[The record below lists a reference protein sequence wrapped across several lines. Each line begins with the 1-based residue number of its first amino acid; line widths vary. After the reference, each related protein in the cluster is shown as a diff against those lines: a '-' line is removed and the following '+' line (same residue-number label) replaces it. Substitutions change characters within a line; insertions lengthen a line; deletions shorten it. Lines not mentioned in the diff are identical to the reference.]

1 MKRLRIF
8 AGPNGSGKSTI
19 IQIVKDAGVSLG
31 VYVNADEYKKE
42 ININHSF
49 DFSSIGIQWNAD
61 EFLAA
66 YRNST
71 TLYAQSDGDNL
82 SSIISFDEKGCKF
95 PPNYIV
101 NDYFTSF
108 LASYVRH
115 RLLENGNKFTFET
128 VMSHHSKLE
137 FIQYAREQGYKIYL
151 YFVSLSD
158 PTLNENRV
166 KQRVLQGGHDVP
178 TEKIK
183 ERYYRTMDLLLKA
196 IKLSDK
202 AYIFDN
208 SYSSPKIF
216 ARIEKEELIID
227 EDADYIPT
235 WFSTYVLHKLK
246 S

>member
-1 MKRLRIF
+1 M
-8 AGPNGSGKSTI
+8 
-19 IQIVKDAGVSLG
+19 
-31 VYVNADEYKKE
+31 
-42 ININHSF
+42 
-49 DFSSIGIQWNAD
+49 
-61 EFLAA
+61 
-66 YRNST
+66 
-71 TLYAQSDGDNL
+71 
-82 SSIISFDEKGCKF
+82 
-95 PPNYIV
+95 
-101 NDYFTSF
+101 
-108 LASYVRH
+108 RH

-137 FIQYAREQGYKIYL
+137 FIQHAREQGYKIYL

-183 ERYYRTMDLLLKA
+183 ARYYRTMDLLLKA

-216 ARIEKEELIID
+216 ARIENEELIID

-246 S
+246 L